1 MPWSK
6 QENITANNIT
16 IIISVC
22 VYSPQGKTFR
32 SKASLQAFLLK
43 DGAGGLHIDLFNF
56 STSEDGMR
64 YTSLVVAVDTRPRRR
79 QKETDTRQKVIRTE
93 SVTDIWDAPPSRP
106 KTNRKQTSPTRTAH
120 QEAAASEQTSDF
132 FSLIRRDA
140 KEGAEGKAEK
150 VCSGA
155 VESVQVF
162 SRGGACETVNPGE
175 RLTQAV
181 SLTTV
186 GDSQPESHLRSR
198 GLLREKLFK
207 LSAALTSQAN
217 TCHCRQENTQPGPPP
232 PAIVVTAEP
241 TCERGSEGETE
252 QGRCEE
258 KVPVED
264 ELKTQSEFKGAN
276 GENELDVE
284 EKEEESLSPA
294 VPDDCSSPARE
305 YQSMYDAPIVI
316 PVMIMLL
323 YSLYI
328 YLLLSLKA
336 YLHADYSC
344 CFDTESKIL
353 GDKRKTSP
361 YFSGKS
367 RRDGNCCLINGCK

>member
-1 MPWSK
+1 M
-6 QENITANNIT
+6 
-16 IIISVC
+16 
-22 VYSPQGKTFR
+22 
-32 SKASLQAFLLK
+32 
-43 DGAGGLHIDLFNF
+43 
-56 STSEDGMR
+56 
-64 YTSLVVAVDTRPRRR
+64 
-79 QKETDTRQKVIRTE
+79 
-93 SVTDIWDAPPSRP
+93 
-106 KTNRKQTSPTRTAH
+106 
-120 QEAAASEQTSDF
+120 
-132 FSLIRRDA
+132 
-140 KEGAEGKAEK
+140 AEK

-175 RLTQAV
+175 CLTQAV
-181 SLTTV
+181 SLTAA

-207 LSAALTSQAN
+207 LSAALASQAN
-217 TCHCRQENTQPGPPP
+217 TCHSRQENTQSDPPP

-241 TCERGSEGETE
+241 ICERGGEGETE

-258 KVPVED
+258 KFPVED

-294 VPDDCSSPARE
+294 AVPDDCSSPARE
-305 YQSMYDAPIVI
+305 YQ
-316 PVMIMLL
+316 
-323 YSLYI
+323 
-328 YLLLSLKA
+328 K
-336 YLHADYSC
+336 
-344 CFDTESKIL
+344 SKIL

-367 RRDGNCCLINGCK
+367 RRDVLSPPRRKAFKKWTPPRSPFNLVQETLFHNPWKLLVATIFLNKTSGKMAIPVLWQFFECYPSAEITQNANWKPMSELLKPLGLYELRAKIIIRFSEEYLSKQWRYPIELHGIGKYGNDSYRIFCVEEWRQVTPRDHKLNKYHAWLVENQEELGL